1 VTTPREPAAAASN
14 AASNAANNTAK
25 KWQNVSSIHPEEISM
40 TKATVSASTS
50 AAPKGVYDDVDHS
63 EAPGHGN
70 SPAAWTCVIVMLV
83 GALIAAI
90 AFVIASTP
98 IFVAGA
104 AIMVLGLLAGWVMRK
119 AGYGVG
125 GSKLKNTGH

>member
-1 VTTPREPAAAASN
+1 MS
-14 AASNAANNTAK
+14 
-25 KWQNVSSIHPEEISM
+25 
-40 TKATVSASTS
+40 KATVSASKSAT
-50 AAPKGVYDDVDHS
+50 AAPVSQGVDHG
-63 EAPGHGN
+63 EVLGHGN

-83 GALIAAI
+83 GALIASI

-104 AIMVLGLLAGWVMRK
+104 VIMVIGLLAGFVMRK

-125 GSKLKNTGH
+125 GSKLNSSGH